1 MNFLKYHTFPLCLQ
15 AANTAASSGRG
26 PATMRYCMFNMLT
39 IGALYTQLSRKLF
52 IRFKYSWIH
61 WKPIDVS
68 FAVN

>member
-1 MNFLKYHTFPLCLQ
+1 MINIIGKIRCYILLSDIKLV
-15 AANTAASSGRG
+15 NWRGR
-26 PATMRYCMFNMLT
+26 ATVGYVMFNMLT

>member
-1 MNFLKYHTFPLCLQ
+1 MINIIGKIRCYILLSDIKLV
-15 AANTAASSGRG
+15 NWRGR
-26 PATMRYCMFNMLT
+26 ATVGYVMFTMLT